1 MKRPVD
7 SVPPARAPDED
18 EPPGLPGLSRW
29 SHVYVLILV
38 VFALLVVG
46 LAWFTAHYR

>member
-1 MKRPVD
+1 MKRPADPVL
-7 SVPPARAPDED
+7 PPRPAEAE

-29 SHVYVLILV
+29 SHVYALILG

>member
-1 MKRPVD
+1 MKRPAD
-7 SVPPARAPDED
+7 PAPAARAPEAE

-29 SHVYVLILV
+29 GQVYALILV
-38 VFALLVVG
+38 VFALLVGG